1 MKSFSNETLFFSI
14 LVKRII
20 IFVAYLDTMKQ
31 RLKEWE
37 TWQKESYF
45 PDNMINTAYHFTSL
59 KVYKLKR

>member
-14 LVKRII
+14 LIKRII

-31 RLKEWE
+31 RLTKWE
-37 TWQKESYF
+37 TWQKESNF